1 MDGRVIALTL
11 TLLLTL
17 SSVAGA
23 RMNPTWLGGGGTV
36 ESGGV
41 SVSDNFNRVDGGL
54 GANWTT
60 ITGSYIPTVS
70 FYHVVPSGG
79 GTSSA
84 IYTGATFSANQKA
97 CADLRVADQAWV
109 LVRGD
114 SGNSYYY
121 LASNNTGSVLLRKRV
136 AGDAATTMATY
147 SHPGGTATLC
157 LSVSGGS
164 TTSLTAS
171 INGTPESTIND
182 SSSPLTSGAPGVG
195 VYGGWVDN
203 FTAEDL

>member
-1 MDGRVIALTL
+1 MV
-11 TLLLTL
+11 
-17 SSVAGA
+17 
-23 RMNPTWLGGGGTV
+23 GGGGTV

-41 SVSDNFNRVDGGL
+41 SVSDDFNRVDGGL

-60 ITGSYIPTVS
+60 ISGSSIPVIS
-70 FYHVVPSGG
+70 FSYVAPSGG
-79 GTSSA
+79 GASAA

-97 CADLRVADQAWV
+97 CADLRVEDQAWV

-121 LASNNTGSVLLRKRV
+121 LASNNTGAVLLRKRV
-136 AGDAATTMATY
+136 AGTATTMATY
-147 SHPGGTATLC
+147 SHPGNTATLC
-157 LSVSGGS
+157 LSVSGGA

-195 VYGGWVDN
+195 VYSGRVDN
-203 FTAEDL
+203 FMAEDL